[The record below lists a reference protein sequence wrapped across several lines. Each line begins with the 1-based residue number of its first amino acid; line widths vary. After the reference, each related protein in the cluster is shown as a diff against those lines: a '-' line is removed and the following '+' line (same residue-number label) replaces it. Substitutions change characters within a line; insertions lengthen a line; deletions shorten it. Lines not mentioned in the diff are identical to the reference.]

1 MNIDDDIKNI
11 RYDLFK
17 DRFINE
23 LNCLDEDMFMVV
35 NDNYRTKQLKHIIE
49 RCKNIIEKKT
59 DEDTLQ
65 DYLKNIVNMSYKK
78 KWRQLT
84 PMQKQT
90 KLKEYAETLDNK
102 LNSKKLLLKSLKT
115 KKLKEKNVK
124 YNQTTSKIDKITNLT
139 LNKELNK
146 YELKN

>member
-1 MNIDDDIKNI
+1 MNINDDIKNI
-11 RYDLFK
+11 RYNLFK

-35 NDNYRTKQLKHIIE
+35 NDNYRTKQLKYIIE
-49 RCKNIIEKKT
+49 RCKNVTEKKIAG
-59 DEDTLQ
+59 DTLQ
-65 DYLKNIVNMSYKK
+65 DYLKNIINMSYKK

-90 KLKEYAETLDNK
+90 KLKEYAATLDNK
-102 LNSKKLLLKSLKT
+102 LNSKKLLLNSLKN

-124 YNQTTSKIDKITNLT
+124 YNKTTSKIDKITNLT
-139 LNKELNK
+139 LNEELNK